1 MRRHDFPRHIPCLR
15 GIDSSPETML
25 RRFNRPSS
33 SSVDPSVPPLAG
45 AAGGVPAGAPSRAR
59 ARPLER
65 AFAAARSRIRAW
77 IGGLGIRARL
87 VMLVLGLAMPFVLY
101 IAAMAWSQAQ
111 GEREDA
117 MARAESTAQ
126 LIAARI
132 DDFVADT
139 DQMMRLIAN
148 AARDR
153 DGASMQA
160 YLNGVRGD
168 VPAYV
173 NNIGVWS
180 VQGERIASLDAR
192 FLSLGFGIA
201 DRAYFRE
208 VLRTGA
214 LAVEAPLKSRATG
227 DPVVLFARPVTD
239 AQGRTIAVITASARL
254 RELDRIIDATR
265 ALPSDAVVTLL
276 DREGTVVARS
286 REPDKWIGRNMTHM
300 FDTDRFRRATGSSE
314 ILGFDGVRRIS
325 GFATP
330 TRAPWKVYVGVPTA
344 SALSR
349 VDAEIRA
356 TMVLGGIALVLG
368 LLFAMIAGNGITA
381 RLRRLADDAA
391 RLEAGQLDHRSTVGG
406 RDEVGVLGNALNRMA
421 EALEQRTHALE
432 RSTDDLKQ
440 VTANV
445 PVLISYIDAQQRYRF
460 ANEFHRDVFGIAP
473 ERLIGHRLRDLFPAE
488 AYARLAPRIA
498 EVLSGF
504 PASFETTFNADDS
517 APYFLVSCFPDYA
530 DDNTVRGFYAVCQDI
545 TRRRQAEEAL
555 AARERFTQLIT
566 DTIPARI
573 TYLDTEGRVQFGNR
587 HFAET
592 WGAEGIDFIGRHLS
606 ELVPPHVY
614 AQIEPHLARSL
625 AGESLHYELSLERE
639 GHPQHDI
646 VRYVADLDDQGRV
659 QGVFTISQD
668 VTALKRLESARAE
681 SEKRVRLIA
690 DNVPAAMAYLN
701 RHERYL
707 FANAAFMGTFETSI
721 EDLIGQRAADILPA
735 EVYATTKPHIDAVLR
750 GERQRFQRLVTRG
763 RSRRHEL
770 VEYIP
775 EVDAS
780 GEVTGFFALI
790 QNITDLHDAQAR
802 VEASEQRLRR
812 ITENIPALVC
822 YIDRERRYRFNSRYY
837 EEWLG
842 RPLSEVTGRTVLEVL
857 GADTYAI
864 DAPYMERA
872 FAGERVEFELA
883 HTDARGTRYVR
894 GSYVPDFDARGEVV
908 GIYGAT
914 SDVTSHKQFE
924 KELARMAQYDSLTGL
939 PNRNQFNERITAA
952 LQRMRRSG
960 LGVGLLFL
968 DIDGFKGINDSRG
981 HAGGDAVLREF
992 ARRLS
997 SSVRETDTVARL
1009 AGDEFVV
1016 ILEGVHKRDECL
1028 FIARKIMAAMQRPFS
1043 VNAGD
1048 LVVTTSIGIAM
1059 TTDTAMSPDGL
1070 LQRADAALYSAK
1082 AQGRNRFEMAH

>member
-1 MRRHDFPRHIPCLR
+1 
-15 GIDSSPETML
+15 ML
-25 RRFNRPSS
+25 RRSNRISP
-33 SSVDPSVPPLAG
+33 SSVDPSAAPLEGGSSSIAT
-45 AAGGVPAGAPSRAR
+45 AATRRRR

-65 AFAAARSRIRAW
+65 AAVAAHDRVRAW

-87 VMLVLGLAMPFVLY
+87 LILVLGLATPFVLY
-101 IAAMAWSQAQ
+101 IAAMAWSQAH
-111 GEREDA
+111 GERADA
-117 MARAESTAQ
+117 MERAESTAQ
-126 LIAARI
+126 LIATRI
-132 DDFVADT
+132 DDFVGDT
-139 DQMMRLIAN
+139 DQMLRLIAN

-153 DGASMQA
+153 DGAAMQA
-160 YLNGVRGD
+160 YLGGMRAE

-180 VQGERIASLDAR
+180 VHGERIASLESR
-192 FLSLGFGIA
+192 FLGLGFTIA
-201 DRAYFRE
+201 DRGYFRE
-208 VLRTGA
+208 VLRTGG

-227 DPVVLFARPVTD
+227 DPVVLFARTVTN
-239 AQGRTIAVITASARL
+239 AQGQAVAVITASARL
-254 RELDRIIDATR
+254 RELDRILDATR

-276 DREGTVVARS
+276 DREGVVVARS
-286 REPDKWIGRNMTHM
+286 RDPDKWIGRNMTHM
-300 FDTDRFRRATGSSE
+300 FDLERFRRPAGSSE
-314 ILGFDGVRRIS
+314 VLGFDGVKRIS
-325 GFATP
+325 GYATP

-344 SALSR
+344 SALAR
-349 VDAEIRA
+349 VDTEVQA

-368 LLFAMIAGNGITA
+368 LLFAMIAGNGIA
-381 RLRRLADDAA
+381 LRLRRLADDAA
-391 RLEAGQLDHRSTVGG
+391 RLEAGQLDHRSAVAGG
-406 RDEVGVLGNALNRMA
+406 DEVGVLGNALNRMA
-421 EALEQRTHALE
+421 EALEQRNRALE
-432 RSTDDLKQ
+432 RSTEDLKQ

-445 PVLISYIDAQQRYRF
+445 PVLISYVDAQQRYRF

-473 ERLIGHRLRDLFPAE
+473 ERLIGHSLRDLFPAA

-504 PASFETTFNADDS
+504 PASFETSFNAEDA

-555 AARERFTQLIT
+555 TARERFTQLIT

-573 TYLDTEGRVQFGNR
+573 TYLDTEGRIQFGNR

-592 WGAEGIDFIGRHLS
+592 WGAADTDFVGRNLS
-606 ELVPPHVY
+606 EIVPPAVY
-614 AQIEPHLARSL
+614 AQIAPHLARGL
-625 AGESLHYELSLERE
+625 EGETLHYELSLERD

-646 VRYVADLDDQGRV
+646 VRYVPDVDDHGRV
-659 QGVFTISQD
+659 QGLFTISQD
-668 VTALKRLESARAE
+668 VTALKRLESARAD
-681 SEKRVRLIA
+681 SEKRVRVIA

-707 FANAAFMGTFETSI
+707 FANAAFMATFETSF
-721 EDLIGQRAADILPA
+721 EDLIGQRAADMLPS
-735 EVYATTKPHIDAVLR
+735 EVYATTKPHIDAVLS
-750 GERQRFQRLVTRG
+750 GERQRFQRVVNRKG
-763 RSRRHEL
+763 SRRHEL

-812 ITENIPALVC
+812 ITDNIPALVC
-822 YIDRERRYRFNSRYY
+822 YIDRGRRYRFNSRYY

-842 RPLSEVTGRTVLEVL
+842 RPMSEITGRTVLEVL
-857 GADTYAI
+857 GPATYAV
-864 DAPYMERA
+864 DEPYMERA
-872 FAGERVEFELA
+872 FAGERVDFEMQ

-894 GSYVPDFDARGEVV
+894 GSYVPDYDSHGEVI

-914 SDVTSHKQFE
+914 TDVTTHKQFE

-997 SSVRETDTVARL
+997 GSVRETDTVARL

-1016 ILEGVHKRDECL
+1016 VLEGVHKRDECL
-1028 FIARKIMAAMQRPFS
+1028 FIARKIVAAMQRPFD
-1043 VNAGD
+1043 VNGSE

-1059 TTDTAMSPDGL
+1059 TTDTGLSADGL
-1070 LQRADAALYSAK
+1070 LQRADGALYTAK

>member
-1 MRRHDFPRHIPCLR
+1 
-15 GIDSSPETML
+15 ML
-25 RRFNRPSS
+25 RRSNRVSPSGA
-33 SSVDPSVPPLAG
+33 DPSVSPLADVPTPAPVAP
-45 AAGGVPAGAPSRAR
+45 AAQGR

-65 AFAAARSRIRAW
+65 LVAAARNGVGTWA
-77 IGGLGIRARL
+77 GGLGIRARL
-87 VMLVLGLAMPFVLY
+87 MILVLGLAAPFMLY
-101 IAAMAWSQAQ
+101 IVAMAWSQAQ
-111 GEREDA
+111 GQRADA
-117 MARAESTAQ
+117 MERAESTAQ
-126 LIAARI
+126 VIATRI
-132 DDFVADT
+132 DDFVGDT
-139 DQMMRLIAN
+139 DQMLRLIAN

-153 DGASMQA
+153 DGAAMQS
-160 YLNGVRGD
+160 YLQGLRGD
-168 VPAYV
+168 VPEYV

-180 VQGERIASLDAR
+180 AQGERIASLEAR
-192 FLSLGFGIA
+192 FTTLGFSIA
-201 DRAYFRE
+201 DRGYFRE
-208 VLRTGA
+208 VLRTGD
-214 LAVEAPLKSRATG
+214 LAVEAPVKSRATG
-227 DPVVLFARPVTD
+227 DPVVLFARPVTN
-239 AQGRTIAVITASARL
+239 AQGRTVAVITASARL
-254 RELDRIIDATR
+254 RELDRILDATR
-265 ALPSDAVVTLL
+265 ALPSEAVVTLL
-276 DREGTVVARS
+276 DRQGIVVARS

-300 FDTDRFRRATGSSE
+300 FDLERFRRPTGSSE
-314 ILGFDGVRRIS
+314 VVGFDGVHRIS
-325 GFATP
+325 GYATP

-344 SALSR
+344 SALAR
-349 VDAEIRA
+349 VDAQVQA

-368 LLFAMIAGNGITA
+368 LLFAIVAGNGIA
-381 RLRRLADDAA
+381 LRLRRLADDAV
-391 RLEAGQLDHRSTVGG
+391 RLEAGQLDHRSVVRGG
-406 RDEVGVLGNALNRMA
+406 DEVGVLGNALNRMA
-421 EALEQRTHALE
+421 EALEQRNRALE
-432 RSTDDLKQ
+432 QTTEDLKQ

-504 PASFETTFNADDS
+504 PASFETSFNAGDA

-530 DDNTVRGFYAVCQDI
+530 DDHAVRGFYAVCQDI

-573 TYLDTEGRVQFGNR
+573 TYLDTEGRIQFGNAR
-587 HFAET
+587 FAET
-592 WGAEGIDFIGRHLS
+592 WGATGVDFAGLLLS
-606 ELVPPHVY
+606 DVVPPAVY
-614 AQIEPHLARSL
+614 TQIAPHLARGL
-625 AGESLHYELSLERE
+625 AGETLHYELSLERN

-646 VRYVADLDDQGRV
+646 VRYVPDFDDDGRV
-659 QGVFTISQD
+659 QGLFTISQD
-668 VTALKRLESARAE
+668 VTALKRLESARAD

-707 FANAAFMGTFETSI
+707 FANAAFMATFDTSF
-721 EDLIGQRAADILPA
+721 EDLIGKRAADILPA
-735 EVYATTKPHIDAVLR
+735 EVYATTQPHIESVLN
-750 GERQRFQRLVTRG
+750 GERQRFQRVM
-763 RSRRHEL
+763 SRKGTCRHEL

-775 EVDAS
+775 EVDGS
-780 GEVTGFFALI
+780 GDVTGFFALI

-812 ITENIPALVC
+812 ITDNIPALVC
-822 YIDRERRYRFNSRYY
+822 YIDRGRRYRFNSRYY

-842 RPLSEVTGRTVLEVL
+842 RPMSEITGRTVLEVL
-857 GADTYAI
+857 GPETCAVDE
-864 DAPYMERA
+864 PYMERA
-872 FAGERVEFELA
+872 FAGERVDFEME

-894 GSYVPDFDARGEVV
+894 GSYVPDYDSHGEVI

-914 SDVTSHKQFE
+914 TDVTSHKQFE

-939 PNRNQFNERITAA
+939 PNRNQFDERITAA

-981 HAGGDAVLREF
+981 HGGGDAVLREF

-997 SSVRETDTVARL
+997 ASVRETDTVARL
-1009 AGDEFVV
+1009 AGDDFVV

-1028 FIARKIMAAMQRPFS
+1028 YIARKIVAAMQPAFA
-1043 VNAGD
+1043 VNGGD

-1059 TTDTAMSPDGL
+1059 TTDSAMSADAL
-1070 LQRADAALYSAK
+1070 LQRADGALYSAK
-1082 AQGRNRFEMAH
+1082 AQGRNRFEVAH